1 MSWRCTRSTK
11 DQEGRRG
18 YCPIGPPG
26 RTCLRDRWVLERET
40 SRIMLEAKKRQGHG
54 LGDRKPGL
62 SLAILLLANRGQI
75 VKDVLDVRYVSHCPW
90 PVWLEISVHQSHVPV
105 FADGSFWGVRLRS
118 HFKVQTLLV
127 GCSIGAAT
135 KASYVTSVASA
146 TDQSELGFDERC
158 AYAKRRGQWKHWE
171 QKETASV
178 LSVHLQQQ
186 HAPTNRGKRWFFL
199 SVVFYWLSRT
209 VQFIETSE
217 TLSQTLHLYLCCEY
231 FNWGLFFGLRGTFS

>member
-90 PVWLEISVHQSHVPV
+90 PVSLEISVHQSHVPV

-178 LSVHLQQQ
+178 LPVHLQQQ
-186 HAPTNRGKRWFFL
+186 HTPTNRGKRWLFL

-209 VQFIETSE
+209 VQFVETSE

-231 FNWGLFFGLRGTFS
+231 FN